1 MTEIS
6 ATDTGNKNYYAK
18 WEFVSYTITYDLG
31 EGTEDGNPNTYTVES
46 GNITQSNPSKTGCT
60 FTGWSGTGLT
70 GDGNMVAD
78 LDVVAGLGGFS
89 VDGDAGIVA
98 GLVGDRAA
106 LDEAGHLQIFI
117 ESHSFRP
124 FCRVS
129 GAVIIPRKTRQC
141 QLS

>member
-70 GDGNMVAD
+70 GDTNMSVTIAAGSTGN
-78 LDVVAGLGGFS
+78 
-89 VDGDAGIVA
+89 
-98 GLVGDRAA
+98 RTYAA
-106 LDEAGHLQIFI
+106 HW
-117 ESHSFRP
+117 
-124 FCRVS
+124 RVTDS
-129 GAVIIPRKTRQC
+129 
-141 QLS
+141 